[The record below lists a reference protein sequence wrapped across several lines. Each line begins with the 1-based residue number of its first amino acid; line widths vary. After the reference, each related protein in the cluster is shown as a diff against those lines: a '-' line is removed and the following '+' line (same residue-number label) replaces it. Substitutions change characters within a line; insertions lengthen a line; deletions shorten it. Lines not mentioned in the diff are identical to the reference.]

1 MVIPMLGLGTSR
13 NDKILWN
20 HNNAIAVSEY
30 VVTGVDK
37 EHPVYTINIDGV
49 HVVNSHRT
57 GKTFNGTAPSDKG
70 GEAHGD
76 EIVRITGGAV
86 DDCAHTAGSSHCG
99 SGNLTKLTA
108 VSVSLYVRDI
118 NAAPAHAGHQAKTNI
133 VHFGV
138 GAGGSAAAA
147 CESGTGYFAVY
158 FSALQGAYTRLQ

>member
-1 MVIPMLGLGTSR
+1 MFLRKNELSFLAG
-13 NDKILWN
+13 KWN

-37 EHPVYTINIDGV
+37 EHAVYTINIDGV

-57 GKTFNGTAPSDKG
+57 GRTFNKTAPSDKG

-86 DDCAHTAGSSHCG
+86 DDCAHTAGSSHSG
-99 SGNLTKLTA
+99 SGNFTKLTA